1 MGCRGAWHGR
11 AFPSAAW
18 NESRLMAPTDR
29 RLPPAPVPGNPV
41 AGAAMLV
48 SAAVVVAALYFGRDV
63 LVPLVLAVLLAFVLA
78 PVARGLQR
86 LGLGKGLSVM
96 AAVLAAFLVLGA
108 MGTALGTQAADLA
121 DDIPRL
127 AAALREKLG
136 ALQGLENLLRRGQDL
151 LGGAAA
157 PGDAGATPVPVTP
170 VRRSDA
176 ALLGVMGNVLGPLL
190 RPLATA
196 GLVII
201 FSILVLLYRE
211 DLRDRAIR
219 LAGARDLHRTMTAM
233 NDAAARLS
241 RLFLAQVGL
250 NAGYAVVIAGVL
262 AAIGLPS
269 PLLWGILAGLMRFV
283 PFIGTPIA
291 IAPPLLLAA
300 ATEPGWSLAISVLAI
315 FLVCGLVMG
324 QVLEPLLFGRR
335 TGLSPLSVVLS
346 ASFWAFLWGPIG
358 LLIATPL
365 TVGLVVL
372 GRHVPRFE
380 FFDVMLGDRPP
391 LQPEESFYQRALE
404 GDADGLVDQ
413 AREFL
418 AEDGNSLTAYGD
430 GVALQGLVLAQTDW
444 SREALEPERLDVI
457 RAQVG
462 TLLDDLSDLG
472 IARASTLPMDWQAE
486 GAVLCIAG
494 RGPFDPLAARLAALV
509 LHRAGLGARA
519 ETSAVLENANLA
531 RLDPEVVRLCCLSV
545 LEEGNSVAGL
555 RYFLRRIARQL
566 PQAKVIVGLWDAP
579 SDSPMLAA
587 LREEGPADA
596 IVTSL
601 GEAAALGE
609 AMAAR
614 AAA

>member
-1 MGCRGAWHGR
+1 M
-11 AFPSAAW
+11 P
-18 NESRLMAPTDR
+18 DR
-29 RLPPAPVPGNPV
+29 RLPPAAVPGNPV

-48 SAAVVVAALYFGRDV
+48 SAAVIVAALYFGRDV

-78 PVARGLQR
+78 PVARLLQR
-86 LGLGKGLSVM
+86 LRLGKGVAVLVT
-96 AAVLAAFLVLGA
+96 VLAAFAVIGA
-108 MGTALGTQAADLA
+108 IIAALGTQAADLA
-121 DDIPRL
+121 ADLPRY
-127 AAALREKLG
+127 AATLRGKLG
-136 ALQGLENLLRRGQDL
+136 ALSGLGDLLRRGEGL
-151 LGGAAA
+151 LGGLGIGAPPQSPPSASAPVVMAA
-157 PGDAGATPVPVTP
+157 PRTDT
-170 VRRSDA
+170 
-176 ALLGVMGNVLGPLL
+176 ALLSVLGAVLGPILH
-190 RPLATA
+190 PLAMA

-201 FSILVLLYRE
+201 FTILTLLYRE

-219 LAGARDLHRTMTAM
+219 LAGSRDLHRTMSAM

-241 RLFLAQVGL
+241 RLFLAQVAL
-250 NAGYAVVIAGVL
+250 NAGYAVLISAL
-262 AAIGLPS
+262 LWAIGLPS

-291 IAPPLLLAA
+291 IAPPLVLAMA
-300 ATEPGWSLAISVLAI
+300 VDPGWSLAITVLAV
-315 FLVCGLVMG
+315 FLIGGAVMG

-404 GDADGLVDQ
+404 GDADGLVEQ
-413 AREFL
+413 ARDIL
-418 AEDGNSLTAYGD
+418 AEDGATLATYGD
-430 GVALQGLVLAQTDW
+430 TVALQGLVIAQTDW
-444 SREALEPERLDVI
+444 SREALEPERLEVI

-462 TLLDDLSDLG
+462 TLLDDLSDFG
-472 IARASTLPMDWQAE
+472 AASASGGALPAAWATE
-486 GAVLCIAG
+486 GAVVCIAG
-494 RGPFDPLAARLAALV
+494 RGPFDDLTARLAALV
-509 LHRAGLGARA
+509 LHRTGLGARA
-519 ETSAVLENANLA
+519 ETSAVLETANLG
-531 RLDPEVVRLCCLSV
+531 RLDPALVRLCCLSV
-545 LEEGNSVAGL
+545 LEEGNSIAGL

-566 PQAKVIVGLWDAP
+566 PEAKVIVGLWDAP
-579 SDSPMLAA
+579 SDSAMLAA

-614 AAA
+614 AGQVPMG

>member
-1 MGCRGAWHGR
+1 
-11 AFPSAAW
+11 
-18 NESRLMAPTDR
+18 MAPTER
-29 RLPPAPVPGNPV
+29 RLTPAPAAANPV

-48 SAAVVVAALYFGRDV
+48 SAAIVVAALYFGRDV
-63 LVPLVLAVLLAFVLA
+63 LVPLVLAVILAFVLA
-78 PVARGLQR
+78 PVARWLQR
-86 LGLGKGLSVM
+86 AGLGKGLSVL
-96 AAVLAAFLVLGA
+96 AAVLAAFVVLGA
-108 MGTALGTQAADLA
+108 IGAALGAQAADLA
-121 DDIPRL
+121 AEIPRY
-127 AAALREKLG
+127 AAALRTKLG
-136 ALQGLENLLRRGQDL
+136 ALQGLGDLLRRAQDL
-151 LGGAAA
+151 LGGGAPAASGGEA
-157 PGDAGATPVPVTP
+157 VVVASS
-170 VRRSDA
+170 RSDA
-176 ALLGVMGNVLGPLL
+176 ALLGVLGNVLGPLL

-250 NAGYAVVIAGVL
+250 NALYAVAISGVL

-291 IAPPLLLAA
+291 VTPPLLLAA
-300 ATEPGWSLAISVLAI
+300 AVEPGWTTAIVVLAV
-315 FLVCGLVMG
+315 FLLCGLVMG

-335 TGLSPLSVVLS
+335 TGLSPLSVVLA
-346 ASFWAFLWGPIG
+346 ASFWASLWGPIG
-358 LLIATPL
+358 LLISTPL

-404 GDADGLVDQ
+404 GDADGLVAQ

-457 RAQVG
+457 RNQVG

-472 IARASTLPMDWQAE
+472 AAGGNTVPVPWQTE

-494 RGPFDPLAARLAALV
+494 RGPFDTLAARLAALV

-519 ETSAVLENANLA
+519 ETSAALENANLA
-531 RLDPEVVRLCCLSV
+531 RLDPALVRLCILSV

-566 PQAKVIVGLWDAP
+566 PEAKVIVGLWDAP
-579 SDSPMLAA
+579 SDSAMLAA

-609 AMAAR
+609 AMATR
-614 AAA
+614 

>member
-1 MGCRGAWHGR
+1 
-11 AFPSAAW
+11 
-18 NESRLMAPTDR
+18 MAPTDR
-29 RLPPAPVPGNPV
+29 RLPPPPTPGNPV

-48 SAAVVVAALYFGRDV
+48 SAAVIVAALYYGRDV

-78 PVARGLQR
+78 PVAKGLQR
-86 LGLGKGLSVM
+86 VGLGKGLSVL
-96 AAVLAAFLVLGA
+96 AAVVAAFLVLGGIGA
-108 MGTALGTQAADLA
+108 ALGVQAADLA
-121 DDIPRL
+121 AELPRL
-127 AAALREKLG
+127 AATLRAKLG
-136 ALQGLENLLRRGQDL
+136 ALEGLGDLLRRGQDL
-151 LGGAAA
+151 LGGGAAEGAATA
-157 PGDAGATPVPVTP
+157 PVVVAARPT
-170 VRRSDA
+170 DA
-176 ALLGVMGNVLGPLL
+176 ALLGVLGNVLGPMLG
-190 RPLATA
+190 PLATA

-201 FSILVLLYRE
+201 FAILVLLYRE

-241 RLFLAQVGL
+241 RLFLAQVAL
-250 NAGYAVVIAGVL
+250 NAGYAVVISGVL

-291 IAPPLLLAA
+291 IAPPLLLGAGVQ
-300 ATEPGWSLAISVLAI
+300 PGWSTAISVLGVFI
-315 FLVCGLVMG
+315 LCGLVMG

-335 TGLSPLSVVLS
+335 TGLSPLSVVLA
-346 ASFWAFLWGPIG
+346 ASFWASLWGPIG
-358 LLIATPL
+358 LIIATPL

-380 FFDVMLGDRPP
+380 FFDVLLGDRPP
-391 LQPEESFYQRALE
+391 LQPEESFYQHALE
-404 GDADGLVDQ
+404 GDADALVDQ
-413 AREFL
+413 AREYL
-418 AEDGNSLTAYGD
+418 AEDGHTLTAYGD

-457 RAQVG
+457 RTQVG

-472 IARASTLPMDWQAE
+472 TSQSSTLPAGWQAE

-519 ETSAVLENANLA
+519 ETSAALENANLA
-531 RLDPEVVRLCCLSV
+531 RLDPALVQLCCLSV

-566 PQAKVIVGLWDAP
+566 PEAKVIVGLWDAP
-579 SDSPMLAA
+579 PDSAMLAA

-596 IVTSL
+596 IVT
-601 GEAAALGE
+601 
-609 AMAAR
+609 R
-614 AAA
+614 

>member
-1 MGCRGAWHGR
+1 M
-11 AFPSAAW
+11 PAW
-18 NESRLMAPTDR
+18 NESRLMAPTER
-29 RLPPAPVPGNPV
+29 RLPPAPATGNPV

-48 SAAVVVAALYFGRDV
+48 SAAIIVAALYFGRDV
-63 LVPLVLAVLLAFVLA
+63 LVPLVLAVILAFVLA
-78 PVARGLQR
+78 PVAKSLQR
-86 LGLGKGLSVM
+86 VGLGKGLSVL

-108 MGTALGTQAADLA
+108 IGTALGAQAADLA
-121 DDIPRL
+121 AEIPRY
-127 AAALREKLG
+127 AAALRAKLG
-136 ALQGLENLLRRGQDL
+136 ALQGLGDLLRRAQDL
-151 LGGAAA
+151 LGGGAPAAT
-157 PGDAGATPVPVTP
+157 AGEAVV
-170 VRRSDA
+170 VANSRSDA
-176 ALLGVMGNVLGPLL
+176 ALLGVLGNVLGPLL

-233 NDAAARLS
+233 NDAAGRLS
-241 RLFLAQVGL
+241 RLFLAQVAL
-250 NAGYAVVIAGVL
+250 NACYAVAISGVL

-291 IAPPLLLAA
+291 VTPPLLLAA
-300 ATEPGWSLAISVLAI
+300 AIDPGWSTAVVVLAV
-315 FLVCGLVMG
+315 FLLCGLVMG

-335 TGLSPLSVVLS
+335 TGLSPLSVVLA

-358 LLIATPL
+358 LLISTPL

-404 GDADGLVDQ
+404 GDADGLVAQ

-457 RAQVG
+457 RNQVG

-472 IARASTLPMDWQAE
+472 VAGNTTLPAPWQAE

-519 ETSAVLENANLA
+519 ETSAALENANLA
-531 RLDPEVVRLCCLSV
+531 RLDPALVRLCILSV

-566 PQAKVIVGLWDAP
+566 PEAKVIVGLWDAP
-579 SDSPMLAA
+579 PDSAMLAA

-614 AAA
+614 

>member
-1 MGCRGAWHGR
+1 
-11 AFPSAAW
+11 
-18 NESRLMAPTDR
+18 MAPTER
-29 RLPPAPVPGNPV
+29 RLPPAAAPGNPV

-78 PVARGLQR
+78 PIARVLQR
-86 LGLGKGLSVM
+86 LGLPKGVAVL
-96 AAVLAAFLVLGA
+96 AAVLAAFVLIGA
-108 MGTALGTQAADLA
+108 IMGAIGAQGADLVA
-121 DDIPRL
+121 EIPRY
-127 AAALREKLG
+127 AATLRDKLG
-136 ALQGLENLLRRGQDL
+136 ALQGLGDLLRRAEGL
-151 LGGAAA
+151 LGSLGIGGPLEPPANPPGTVVVAQA
-157 PGDAGATPVPVTP
+157 P
-170 VRRSDA
+170 RSEA
-176 ALLGVMGNVLGPLL
+176 ALLNVVGAVLGPILH
-190 RPLATA
+190 PLATA
-196 GLVII
+196 GLVIL

-241 RLFLAQVGL
+241 RLFLAQVAL
-250 NAGYAVVIAGVL
+250 NAAYAVIVSAL
-262 AAIGLPS
+262 LWAIGLPS

-291 IAPPLLLAA
+291 VAPPLILALA
-300 ATEPGWSLAISVLAI
+300 VDSGWSMAALVLGMFILGGA
-315 FLVCGLVMG
+315 VMG

-380 FFDVMLGDRPP
+380 FFDVLLGDRPP
-391 LQPEESFYQRALE
+391 LQPEESFYQRALD

-413 AREFL
+413 AREALNEPGATL
-418 AEDGNSLTAYGD
+418 AAYGD
-430 GVALQGLVLAQTDW
+430 GIALRGLVLAQTDW

-462 TLLDDLSDLG
+462 TLLDDLSDYGL
-472 IARASTLPMDWQAE
+472 AADSPLPATWRAE
-486 GAVLCIAG
+486 GAVVCIAG
-494 RGPFDPLAARLAALV
+494 RGPLDETTARLAGLV
-509 LHRAGLGARA
+509 LHRTGLGARA
-519 ETSAVLENANLA
+519 EPSAVLETANLN
-531 RLDPEVVRLCCLSV
+531 RLDPALVRLVLLSV
-545 LEEGNSVAGL
+545 LEEGNSVAGI
-555 RYFLRRIARQL
+555 RFFLRRIARQL
-566 PQAKVIVGLWDAP
+566 PEAKVIVGLWNAAP
-579 SDSPMLAA
+579 DSPMLAA
-587 LREEGPADA
+587 LREEGSAEV

-609 AMAAR
+609 ALAQR
-614 AAA
+614 G

>member
-1 MGCRGAWHGR
+1 M
-11 AFPSAAW
+11 PAW
-18 NESRLMAPTDR
+18 NESRLMAPTER
-29 RLPPAPVPGNPV
+29 RLPPAPATGNPV

-48 SAAVVVAALYFGRDV
+48 SAAIIVAALYFGRDV
-63 LVPLVLAVLLAFVLA
+63 LVPLVLAVILAFVLA
-78 PVARGLQR
+78 PVAKSLQR
-86 LGLGKGLSVM
+86 LGLGKGLSVL

-108 MGTALGTQAADLA
+108 IGTALGAQAADLA
-121 DDIPRL
+121 AEIPRY
-127 AAALREKLG
+127 AAALRAKLG
-136 ALQGLENLLRRGQDL
+136 ALQGLGDLLRRAQDL
-151 LGGAAA
+151 LGGGAPAAT
-157 PGDAGATPVPVTP
+157 AGEAVVVTNS
-170 VRRSDA
+170 RSDA
-176 ALLGVMGNVLGPLL
+176 ALLGVLGNVLGPLL

-233 NDAAARLS
+233 NDAAGRLS
-241 RLFLAQVGL
+241 RLFLAQVAL
-250 NAGYAVVIAGVL
+250 NACYAVAISGVL

-291 IAPPLLLAA
+291 VTPPVLLAA
-300 ATEPGWSLAISVLAI
+300 AVDPGWSTAIVVLGV
-315 FLVCGLVMG
+315 FLLCGLVMG

-335 TGLSPLSVVLS
+335 TGLSPLSVVLA

-358 LLIATPL
+358 LLISTPL

-404 GDADGLVDQ
+404 GDADGLVAQ

-444 SREALEPERLDVI
+444 SREALEPERMDVI
-457 RAQVG
+457 RNQVG

-472 IARASTLPMDWQAE
+472 AAGNTTLPAPWQAE

-519 ETSAVLENANLA
+519 ETSAALENANLA
-531 RLDPEVVRLCCLSV
+531 RLDPALVRLCILSV

-566 PQAKVIVGLWDAP
+566 PEAKVIVGLWDAP
-579 SDSPMLAA
+579 PDSAMLAA

-614 AAA
+614 

>member
-1 MGCRGAWHGR
+1 
-11 AFPSAAW
+11 
-18 NESRLMAPTDR
+18 MALPDR
-29 RLPPAPVPGNPV
+29 RLPPSAAPGNPV

-48 SAAVVVAALYFGRDV
+48 SAAVVVAALYYGQDV

-78 PVARGLQR
+78 PVARALQR
-86 LGLGKGLSVM
+86 VRLGKGV
-96 AAVLAAFLVLGA
+96 AVLVTVLVAFAVIAAIFAAIG
-108 MGTALGTQAADLA
+108 MQAAE
-121 DDIPRL
+121 L
-127 AAALREKLG
+127 AAELPGYATTLREKLG
-136 ALQGLENLLRRGQDL
+136 ALSGLGNLLRRAEAM
-151 LGGAAA
+151 LGSLGIEGVQETPAPPGAPVVVAA
-157 PGDAGATPVPVTP
+157 PA
-170 VRRSDA
+170 RSDA
-176 ALLGVMGNVLGPLL
+176 SILSVLGSILGPVLGPL
-190 RPLATA
+190 AKT
-196 GLVII
+196 GLVLL
-201 FSILVLLYRE
+201 FTVLTLLYRE

-233 NDAAARLS
+233 NDAAGRLS
-241 RLFLAQVGL
+241 RLFLAQVAL
-250 NAGYAVVIAGVL
+250 NAGYGVMISALLWAV
-262 AAIGLPS
+262 GLPS

-291 IAPPLLLAA
+291 VAPPLVLAMA
-300 ATEPGWSLAISVLAI
+300 VDPGWFMAITVLAV
-315 FLVCGLVMG
+315 FLLGGAVMG

-346 ASFWAFLWGPIG
+346 ASFWAFLWGPVG

-391 LQPEESFYQRALE
+391 LQPQESFYQRALE

-413 AREFL
+413 AREIL
-418 AEDGNSLTAYGD
+418 AEPGASLGAYGD

-462 TLLDDLSDLG
+462 VLLDDLSDFAPVPAG
-472 IARASTLPMDWQAE
+472 EAAQPAPWAAE
-486 GAVLCIAG
+486 GAVVCIAG
-494 RGPFDPLAARLAALV
+494 RGPFDDLTARLAALV
-509 LHRAGLGARA
+509 LQRAGLGARA
-519 ETSAVLENANLA
+519 ETSAALETANLG
-531 RLDPEVVRLCCLSV
+531 RLDPTLVRMVCLSV

-566 PQAKVIVGLWDAP
+566 PEAKVIVGLWHAP

-587 LREEGPADA
+587 LREEGPAEA
-596 IVTSL
+596 IVTSM

-609 AMAAR
+609 ALAAR
-614 AAA
+614 GEKSFPSAQRVI

>member
-1 MGCRGAWHGR
+1 
-11 AFPSAAW
+11 
-18 NESRLMAPTDR
+18 MALPDR
-29 RLPPAPVPGNPV
+29 RLPPVATPGNPV

-48 SAAVVVAALYFGRDV
+48 SAAVIVAALYFGRDV

-78 PVARGLQR
+78 PAARVLQR
-86 LGLGKGLSVM
+86 LRLGKGLAVLVT
-96 AAVLAAFLVLGA
+96 VLAAFAVIGA
-108 MGTALGTQAADLA
+108 VGAALGSQAADLA
-121 DDIPRL
+121 ADLPRY
-127 AAALREKLG
+127 ATTLRAKLG
-136 ALQGLENLLRRGQDL
+136 ALRGLGDLLRQSDGL
-151 LGGAAA
+151 LGSLGIEGAPPA
-157 PGDAGATPVPVTP
+157 PAGATTP
-170 VRRSDA
+170 VVVATSPRSDA
-176 ALLGVMGNVLGPLL
+176 ALLDVAGRILGPVVQ
-190 RPLATA
+190 PLAMA

-201 FSILVLLYRE
+201 FTILVLLYRE

-241 RLFLAQVGL
+241 RLFLAQLGL
-250 NAGYAVVIAGVL
+250 NAGYAVLIAGLLWAV
-262 AAIGLPS
+262 GLPS
-269 PLLWGILAGLMRFV
+269 PLLWGILAGMMRFV

-291 IAPPLLLAA
+291 VTPPLVLAMGVD
-300 ATEPGWSLAISVLAI
+300 PGWGLAVTVLAV
-315 FLVCGLVMG
+315 FLLGAVIMG

-380 FFDVMLGDRPP
+380 FFDVLLGDRPP

-404 GDADGLVDQ
+404 GDADGLVEQ
-413 AREFL
+413 ARDIL
-418 AEDGNSLTAYGD
+418 AEPDASLAAYGD
-430 GVALQGLVLAQTDW
+430 SVALQGLVLAQTDW
-444 SREALEPERLDVI
+444 SREALEPERLEVI

-462 TLLDDLSDLG
+462 TLLDDLSDFG
-472 IARASTLPMDWQAE
+472 TPAEATLPPAWRAE
-486 GAVLCIAG
+486 GAVVCIPG
-494 RGPFDPLAARLAALV
+494 RGPLDDLTARLAALV

-519 ETSAVLENANLA
+519 ETSAALETANLG
-531 RLDPEVVRLCCLSV
+531 RLDPALVRLCCLSV
-545 LEEGNSVAGL
+545 LEEGNSIAGL

-566 PQAKVIVGLWDAP
+566 PEAKVIVGLWDAP
-579 SDSPMLAA
+579 PDSAMLAA

-601 GEAAALGE
+601 GEAAALCE
-609 AMAAR
+609 ALAAR
-614 AAA
+614 AG

>member
-1 MGCRGAWHGR
+1 
-11 AFPSAAW
+11 
-18 NESRLMAPTDR
+18 MAPTDR
-29 RLPPAPVPGNPV
+29 RLPPPPAAANPV

-48 SAAVVVAALYFGRDV
+48 SAAVIVAALYFGRDV
-63 LVPLVLAVLLAFVLA
+63 LVPLVLAVLMAFVLA
-78 PVARGLQR
+78 PVAKALQR
-86 LGLGKGLSVM
+86 LGLGKGLSVL
-96 AAVLAAFLVLGA
+96 AAVLATFLVLGA
-108 MGTALGTQAADLA
+108 IGTALGAQAVDLA
-121 DDIPRL
+121 AEIPRY
-127 AAALREKLG
+127 AATLRAKLG
-136 ALQGLENLLRRGQDL
+136 ALQGLGDLVRRGQEL
-151 LGGAAA
+151 LGGAAPDAAAAA
-157 PGDAGATPVPVTP
+157 PVVVAAP
-170 VRRSDA
+170 RSDA
-176 ALLGVMGNVLGPLL
+176 ALLGVLGNVLGPLL

-241 RLFLAQVGL
+241 RLFLAQVAL
-250 NAGYAVVIAGVL
+250 NAGYAVLISAVL

-300 ATEPGWSLAISVLAI
+300 AIEPGWTIAIAVLGV

-335 TGLSPLSVVLS
+335 TGLSPLSVVLA

-391 LQPEESFYQRALE
+391 LQPQESFYQRALE
-404 GDADGLVDQ
+404 GDADGLVEQ

-430 GVALQGLVLAQTDW
+430 NVALQGLVLAQNDW
-444 SREALEPERLDVI
+444 SREALEPERMDII
-457 RAQVG
+457 RNQVG
-462 TLLDDLSDLG
+462 ILLDDLSDLG
-472 IARASTLPMDWQAE
+472 AAGPSSLPAEWQAE

-519 ETSAVLENANLA
+519 ETSAALENANLA
-531 RLDPEVVRLCCLSV
+531 RLDPAIVRLCLLSV

-566 PQAKVIVGLWDAP
+566 PEAKVIVGLWDAP
-579 SDSPMLAA
+579 PDSAMLAA

-614 AAA
+614 

>member
-1 MGCRGAWHGR
+1 
-11 AFPSAAW
+11 
-18 NESRLMAPTDR
+18 MALPDR
-29 RLPPAPVPGNPV
+29 RLPPAPPGPAGGPV

-48 SAAVVVAALYFGRDV
+48 SAAIVVAAISYGRDV

-78 PVARGLQR
+78 PVARALQR
-86 LGLGKGLSVM
+86 LRLGKGLSVL
-96 AAVLAAFLVLGA
+96 AAVLIAFALIGGIFAAI
-108 MGTALGTQAADLA
+108 GTQAADLVA
-121 DDIPRL
+121 DLPGY
-127 AAALREKLG
+127 AATLRAKLG
-136 ALQGLENLLRRGQDL
+136 ALSGLGDLLRRAEALMSGL
-151 LGGAAA
+151 GIGGPLEPPPELPGGAAGTVVVA
-157 PGDAGATPVPVTP
+157 PPRTD
-170 VRRSDA
+170 R
-176 ALLGVMGNVLGPLL
+176 ALLSVLGSVLGPILH
-190 RPLATA
+190 PLATA

-201 FSILVLLYRE
+201 FTVLTLLYRE

-219 LAGARDLHRTMTAM
+219 LAGSRDLHRTMTAM

-241 RLFLAQVGL
+241 RLFLAQVAL
-250 NAGYAVVIAGVL
+250 NAGYAVFIAAL
-262 AAIGLPS
+262 LWAIGLPS
-269 PLLWGILAGLMRFV
+269 PFLWGILAGLMRFV

-291 IAPPLLLAA
+291 VGPPLLLAA
-300 ATEPGWSLAISVLAI
+300 AVDPGWTLAITVLAV
-315 FLVCGLVMG
+315 FLVGGAVMG
-324 QVLEPLLFGRR
+324 QVLEPLFFGRR

-346 ASFWAFLWGPIG
+346 TTFWAFLWGPIG

-391 LQPEESFYQRALE
+391 LQPQESFYQRALE

-413 AREFL
+413 ARDIL
-418 AEDGNSLTAYGD
+418 AEPGASLAAYGD
-430 GVALQGLVLAQTDW
+430 SVALQGIALAQTDW
-444 SREALEPERLDVI
+444 AREALEPERLEII

-472 IARASTLPMDWQAE
+472 DAPAGTASLPEPWRAE
-486 GAVLCIAG
+486 GAVVCIAG
-494 RGPFDPLAARLAALV
+494 RGPLDDLTARLAGLV

-519 ETSAVLENANLA
+519 ETSAVLETANLGQ
-531 RLDPEVVRLCCLSV
+531 LDPGLVRLVCLSV

-566 PQAKVIVGLWDAP
+566 PEAKVMVGLWDAP

-587 LREEGPADA
+587 LREEGPAEA

-609 AMAAR
+609 ALAAR
-614 AAA
+614 AATARPAASL

>member
-1 MGCRGAWHGR
+1 
-11 AFPSAAW
+11 
-18 NESRLMAPTDR
+18 MAPTER
-29 RLPPAPVPGNPV
+29 RLPPAPASGNPV

-48 SAAVVVAALYFGRDV
+48 SAAIIVAALYFGRDV
-63 LVPLVLAVLLAFVLA
+63 LVPLVLAVILAFVLA
-78 PVARGLQR
+78 PVAKSLQR
-86 LGLGKGLSVM
+86 VGLGKGLSVL

-108 MGTALGTQAADLA
+108 IGTALGAQAADLA
-121 DDIPRL
+121 AEIPRY
-127 AAALREKLG
+127 AAALRAKLG
-136 ALQGLENLLRRGQDL
+136 ALQGLGDLLRRAQDL
-151 LGGAAA
+151 LGGGAPAAT
-157 PGDAGATPVPVTP
+157 AGEAVV
-170 VRRSDA
+170 VANNRSDA
-176 ALLGVMGNVLGPLL
+176 ALLGVLGNVLGPLL

-233 NDAAARLS
+233 NDAAGRLS
-241 RLFLAQVGL
+241 RLFLAQVAL
-250 NAGYAVVIAGVL
+250 NACYAVAISGVL

-291 IAPPLLLAA
+291 ITPPLLLAA
-300 ATEPGWSLAISVLAI
+300 AIDPGWSTAVVVLAV
-315 FLVCGLVMG
+315 FLLCGLVMG

-335 TGLSPLSVVLS
+335 TGLSPLSVVLA

-358 LLIATPL
+358 LLISTPL

-404 GDADGLVDQ
+404 GDADGLVAQ

-457 RAQVG
+457 RNQVG

-472 IARASTLPMDWQAE
+472 AAGNTTLPAPWQAE
-486 GAVLCIAG
+486 GSVLCIAG

-509 LHRAGLGARA
+509 LHRTGLGARA
-519 ETSAVLENANLA
+519 ETSAALENANLA
-531 RLDPEVVRLCCLSV
+531 RLDPALVRLCILSV

-566 PQAKVIVGLWDAP
+566 PEAKVIVGLWDAP
-579 SDSPMLAA
+579 PDSAMLAA

-614 AAA
+614 

>member
-1 MGCRGAWHGR
+1 
-11 AFPSAAW
+11 
-18 NESRLMAPTDR
+18 MALSER
-29 RLPPAPVPGNPV
+29 RLPPVATPGNPV

-48 SAAVVVAALYFGRDV
+48 SAAVIVAGLYFGQDV

-78 PVARGLQR
+78 PAARLLQR
-86 LGLGKGLSVM
+86 LRLSKGISVLVT
-96 AAVLAAFLVLGA
+96 VLAAFALIGVI
-108 MGTALGTQAADLA
+108 GTVIGSQAADLA
-121 DDIPRL
+121 AELPRYAATL
-127 AAALREKLG
+127 RTKLSALRGLGELLRQSEGLLGSLGIEGATEAPHAAPVVVAAL
-136 ALQGLENLLRRGQDL
+136 
-151 LGGAAA
+151 
-157 PGDAGATPVPVTP
+157 P
-170 VRRSDA
+170 RSDA
-176 ALLGVMGNVLGPLL
+176 ALLDVAGRLLGPIL

-201 FSILVLLYRE
+201 FTILILLYRE

-241 RLFLAQVGL
+241 RLFLAQLAL
-250 NAGYAVVIAGVL
+250 NAGYAVLIAALLWAV
-262 AAIGLPS
+262 GLPS
-269 PLLWGILAGLMRFV
+269 PLLWGSLAGLMRFV

-291 IAPPLLLAA
+291 VAPPLILALGVD
-300 ATEPGWSLAISVLAI
+300 PGWGMGLTVLAVFI
-315 FLVCGLVMG
+315 LGGVIMG
-324 QVLEPLLFGRR
+324 QVMEPLLFGRR

-380 FFDVMLGDRPP
+380 FFDVLLGDRPP

-404 GDADGLVDQ
+404 GDADGLVEQ
-413 AREFL
+413 AREIL
-418 AEDGNSLTAYGD
+418 AESDATLAAYGD
-430 GVALQGLVLAQTDW
+430 SVALQGLVLAQTDW
-444 SREALEPERLDVI
+444 TREALELERLDVI
-457 RAQVG
+457 RTQVG
-462 TLLDDLSDLG
+462 TLLDDLSDYG
-472 IARASTLPMDWQAE
+472 TPSGNTLPPAWQAE

-494 RGPFDPLAARLAALV
+494 RGPLDDLTARMAALV

-519 ETSAVLENANLA
+519 ETSAVLETANLGQ
-531 RLDPEVVRLCCLSV
+531 LDPALVRLCCLSV

-566 PQAKVIVGLWDAP
+566 PEAKVIVGLWDAP
-579 SDSPMLAA
+579 PESPMLAA

-601 GEAAALGE
+601 GEAAALCE
-609 AMAAR
+609 ALATR
-614 AAA
+614 PG